1 MMNTLKNI
9 TLKTKLRFLLVVL
22 LGLMWT
28 AVGIG
33 INKMQLIGSEM
44 TAITDN
50 DIPLTEVITQVT
62 TNQLEQAVHFER
74 IVRLGEEIANRHGA
88 DGAFKQEINQF
99 NALSNKIDEAIKRGE
114 SVAQKAI
121 ANTGI
126 QATAT
131 EFTRVT
137 SLLKD
142 IEAQHALYEKHAHD
156 VFNSFGIS
164 GLENT
169 LHLMEKVDAQEKAID
184 QKLEELL
191 TQIEKFTEK
200 ASLKA
205 QQDEHTALQL
215 LIALGIAAT
224 VIGLAISL
232 PIISVIN
239 RGITRA
245 MEAANYVANGDLSKE
260 IKSDST
266 DEIGQLL
273 TSLERMRTNLCD
285 MVSELTSSS
294 TQLATAAEELS
305 VVTGETNQNV
315 LTQQSE
321 IEQAVTAINEMSA
334 TIQEVAKN
342 AANTSETASQTHSST
357 ADGQQVVQLTVSAI
371 GELATEIENTS
382 EVINRLEV
390 DSESISGIL
399 DVIKNIA
406 EQTNLLAL
414 NAAIE
419 AARAGEQGRGF
430 AVVADEVR
438 TLASRTQDST
448 LEIEEM
454 IEKLQTGSRNAV
466 AAMESSKEHATAS
479 VKHANDAGA
488 ALDTITSSVS
498 TISDMNSQIAAAAEE
513 QSIVTEDIN
522 RNIAKVND
530 ITARTADGAK
540 ETTAASEELA
550 QLATNMNNLA
560 LKFVV

>member
-1 MMNTLKNI
+1 MGYLTETVHYSGYFHSAYGTGVQAKGSAPTNRSSIRMMNTLKNI

-273 TSLERMRTNLCD
+273 
-285 MVSELTSSS
+285 
-294 TQLATAAEELS
+294 
-305 VVTGETNQNV
+305 
-315 LTQQSE
+315 
-321 IEQAVTAINEMSA
+321 
-334 TIQEVAKN
+334 
-342 AANTSETASQTHSST
+342 
-357 ADGQQVVQLTVSAI
+357 
-371 GELATEIENTS
+371 
-382 EVINRLEV
+382 
-390 DSESISGIL
+390 
-399 DVIKNIA
+399 
-406 EQTNLLAL
+406 
-414 NAAIE
+414 
-419 AARAGEQGRGF
+419 
-430 AVVADEVR
+430 
-438 TLASRTQDST
+438 
-448 LEIEEM
+448 
-454 IEKLQTGSRNAV
+454 
-466 AAMESSKEHATAS
+466 
-479 VKHANDAGA
+479 
-488 ALDTITSSVS
+488 
-498 TISDMNSQIAAAAEE
+498 
-513 QSIVTEDIN
+513 
-522 RNIAKVND
+522 
-530 ITARTADGAK
+530 
-540 ETTAASEELA
+540 
-550 QLATNMNNLA
+550 
-560 LKFVV
+560 